1 MRTASCRDEQPVSR
15 AGMRIVLQRVARSE
29 VRVGDRVVASGG
41 PGLVLLVGIGR
52 DDDDD
57 LRKVAEKIY
66 HLRIFEDDDGKMNR
80 SLAETGGDVVV
91 VPQFTLYADL
101 SRGRRPSWFG
111 AAPAEIAGSRVEAFA
126 AALASVGASVQLGA
140 FGQHMAVELVNDGPV
155 TMILEVDR
163 GGRPADG

>member
-1 MRTASCRDEQPVSR
+1 
-15 AGMRIVLQRVARSE
+15 MRIVLQRVARSE

-52 DDDDD
+52 DEDDD
-57 LRKVAEKIY
+57 LRKIAERIY

-111 AAPAEIAGSRVEAFA
+111 AAPAEVAESRVEAFA
-126 AALASVGASVQLGA
+126 AALASVGASVQVGA

-155 TMILEVDR
+155 TMILEGDR
-163 GGRPADG
+163 SERPADG

>member
-1 MRTASCRDEQPVSR
+1 M
-15 AGMRIVLQRVARSE
+15 
-29 VRVGDRVVASGG
+29 RVGDRSVASGG
-41 PGLVLLVGIGR
+41 PGLLLLVGIGR

-91 VPQFTLYADL
+91 VPQFTLYGDV
-101 SRGRRPSWFG
+101 SRGRRPSWAG
-111 AAPAEIAGSRVEAFA
+111 AADPEIAGSRVEAFA

-140 FGQHMAVELVNDGPV
+140 FGEHMAVELVNDGPV
-155 TMILEVDR
+155 TIVL
-163 GGRPADG
+163 DGASRRSAR